1 MCPNHELLRE
11 RERERERGQRENK
24 KVMSQ
29 VSGLYIQR
37 FPIAYILDLSHFPS
51 SHTPHSLQTS
61 EKSHQISLGL
71 SNLANMPSQFPPMG
85 EDPEPGCNIT
95 PSPLRTKAR
104 GGFKAVSFIYAL
116 VALENMGLVANMVSL
131 VLYFSYKMYFD
142 LSSAA
147 NTLTNLMGSTFLLS
161 IIGGFISDTFINR
174 FLTCVIFGTLEVS
187 ALSMMTIQAH
197 SDSLLPKPCG
207 KSSCVEGA
215 VAVYFYTALCL
226 FALGVGGVRGALP
239 ALGADQFD
247 PKDPKEAKGLGSY
260 FNWLLLSTVTGSSIG
275 VTVVV
280 WVATNK
286 NNHNWWKGFLITA
299 VGSFVGFVFLVL
311 GKPFYRLQVPRDS
324 PLIRIAQVI
333 VVAIKNRGLSHP
345 ESPNELYEI
354 NEKDSES
361 TAPKIA
367 HTPQFRWLDKAAILP
382 QNTEPSP
389 WKVCTV
395 TQVEEVK
402 VLTRM
407 LPFIAS
413 TIIVNTCMAQL
424 QTFSVQQGY
433 RMDPH
438 LGSFQVPAASI
449 PVIPLLFM
457 IILIPIY
464 DRLFVP
470 FIRKFTNHP
479 SGVTQLQRVGVGLV
493 LSALSMSI
501 AALVE
506 VKRRNQSL
514 KNPLKPIS
522 LFWLAFQYGIFG
534 IADMFTLVGL
544 LEFYYKEA
552 PAGMKSLST
561 SFTWISI
568 SFGYFLSSIFVDAI
582 NAVTKRITPSK
593 QGWLHGQD
601 LDRNN
606 LNLFYWFLAIL
617 SGLNFLNYL
626 FWATWYK
633 YKNDDE
639 NGVVSSSASP
649 GPQSTSDMPFLKAA
663 ATEEEMSKTRNG
675 GSVVEETN
683 GKE

>member
-1 MCPNHELLRE
+1 
-11 RERERERGQRENK
+11 
-24 KVMSQ
+24 MSCKQ
-29 VSGLYIQR
+29 
-37 FPIAYILDLSHFPS
+37 
-51 SHTPHSLQTS
+51 
-61 EKSHQISLGL
+61 
-71 SNLANMPSQFPPMG
+71 G
-85 EDPEPGCNIT
+85 EDAEPGYNT
-95 PSPLRTKAR
+95 LSPSRNNGK
-104 GGFKAVSFIYAL
+104 GGFRATSFIYAL
-116 VALENMGLVANMVSL
+116 VGLENMGLVANMVSL

-142 LSSAA
+142 LSTAA
-147 NTLTNLMGSTFLLS
+147 NTLTNLMGSTYLLS
-161 IIGGFISDTFINR
+161 IVGGFISDNYINR
-174 FLTCVIFGTLEVS
+174 FQCCVIFGTLEVL

-207 KSSCVEGA
+207 KSSCVEGG
-215 VAVYFYTALCL
+215 VAVYFYTTLCL
-226 FALGVGGVRGALP
+226 LALGVGGVRGSLP

-247 PKDPKEAKGLGSY
+247 AKDPKEAKGLASY
-260 FNWLLLSTVTGSSIG
+260 FNWLLLSSVTGGSVG
-275 VTVVV
+275 VTVIV

-299 VGSFVGFVFLVL
+299 VGTFAGFILLVL
-311 GKPFYRLQVPRDS
+311 GKPFYRLQLPRDS
-324 PLIRIAQVI
+324 PLTKIAQVI
-333 VVAIKNRGLSHP
+333 VVAIKNGGLSHP

-361 TAPKIA
+361 TAAKIA
-367 HTPQFRWLDKAAILP
+367 HTEQFRWLDKAAILP
-382 QNTEPSP
+382 PNTEPSP

-407 LPFIAS
+407 LPIIGS
-413 TIIVNTCMAQL
+413 TIILNTCMAQL

-464 DRLFVP
+464 D
-470 FIRKFTNHP
+470 P
-479 SGVTQLQRVGVGLV
+479 SIGVTQLQRVGVGLI

-544 LEFYYKEA
+544 LEFFYKEA

-561 SFTWISI
+561 SFAWISQ
-568 SFGYFLSSIFVDAI
+568 SFGYFLSSVFVDTI
-582 NAVTKRITPSK
+582 NSVTKRIAPSK

-617 SGLNFLNYL
+617 SGLNFFNYL

-633 YKNDDE
+633 YKNNDE
-639 NGVVSSSASP
+639 NVVDKAAASP
-649 GPQSTSDMPFLKAA
+649 EPQSISSMPFLKAA
-663 ATEEEMSKTRNG
+663 AAEEDMSKATNGGSVMEEDMSKATNG

-683 GKE
+683 GKD